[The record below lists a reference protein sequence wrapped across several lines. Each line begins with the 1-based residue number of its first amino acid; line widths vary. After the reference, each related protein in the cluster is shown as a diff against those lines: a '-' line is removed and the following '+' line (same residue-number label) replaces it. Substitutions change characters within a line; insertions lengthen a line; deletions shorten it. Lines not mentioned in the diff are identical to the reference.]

1 MSAPSLDRH
10 VRHRSRRADAEG
22 AASGSPPASAIE
34 SPAVRAILEQAAEEA
49 ARLLGADGTF
59 LYLLVPGTNRL
70 RLTHDAGIQNLAELP
85 WVRRLE
91 VEVGR
96 GLFGKAVAE
105 RRVMLTGDYPDDTSF
120 VHAPGPDRIVR
131 EVGIRSLVVAPMV
144 AGDEVYGAI
153 GTFSRE
159 RDAFTAPQI
168 ALVRSLADH
177 AAQAIANARL
187 IEELDRS
194 RTALSRRAELEKA
207 LREIGA
213 RISAA
218 SDPAEVV
225 QRAVDEALRL
235 IGGEGA
241 RIDLVDPRINL
252 LRGSYTGGAEPPTP
266 EQWPDDPDETL
277 DEGVSGKVVTE
288 GVTFWTGDY
297 LNDTRFKHA
306 KGPDTFARAT
316 GIRSAIAAPLVAEH
330 GPFGALTVWSR
341 QPDAFGPDEAGVLE
355 TIAGQAAVAL
365 GRARL
370 IEQLDRSRDELAR
383 RADEERTLR
392 EIAARLSEIRDPSEV
407 LQRIVGEVRRLLGAE
422 RCRLDLAEPVTGRLL
437 WSDPVDMVLH
447 DRAAIPLGDPSKA
460 KGLTAIAIRE
470 HRALV
475 SEAYLDDD
483 RFEHYPE
490 ADREARELGLTS
502 IVVVPVIGESGLLGV
517 LQAAHQRRAAFGDDE
532 VRLVEALASH
542 AAIAIMN
549 ARLIDRLEQSQ
560 AALARTADA
569 ERALR
574 EIAARVTVLHEPA
587 QVLESI
593 IAEAPRLVAADWA
606 LIDIVEPT
614 GGRTQWTWPPGQGES
629 GRSTAGIAAVRAGK
643 QARRGLSSRAI
654 VERRAVITGNYL
666 ADRSFRH
673 DPTSDAYARS
683 IGMSS
688 VIAAPMF
695 GDGGLLGMLQVGS
708 RRSDA
713 FGPED
718 AARIEVLANEA
729 AIAVTNA
736 RLIEELARSREAL
749 ARTAE
754 AERSLREMAGR
765 LTAIRD
771 PKELLADV
779 TRDAA
784 RLLGSNAA
792 LIDLLDLETD
802 TFAWGFDVGV
812 DSGLRTRWYE
822 AGLGDPASRL
832 AMHTRSAV
840 ITGDYRADPRFG
852 AEAHAAFLD
861 EIGLRSLL
869 VVPMVGDEGPLGTL
883 SVLSSEIGRFDE
895 DDAALL
901 QSLADQAAIAVTN
914 ARLVEQLARS
924 REALA
929 KTADVERA
937 LRELTGRLTVI
948 RDPKELLA
956 DVTREAARLLSAE
969 SAVIDLVDDGAG
981 RLRWGHGVGITREQR
996 DEWYRRGL
1004 TDAASELAIARRE
1017 PVITGDYARD
1027 ERFGAAAHAEFIAS
1041 IGIRSMLVVPLGGDG
1056 GVLGTLAV
1064 VSPREGAFGAED
1076 AAVLQSLADQAAIAV
1091 TNARLIE
1098 ELASSREA
1106 LRRTA
1111 DAERTLRE
1119 IVAELT
1125 TIGEPREVLQRIVD
1139 AAKRLAGS
1147 DMSFLHLLDPATG
1160 RLRFEVAD
1168 QGVEDV
1174 TMLDAT
1180 TDVRDVEEGIS
1191 GLAVRMR
1198 RAVRTRDYLSDE
1210 RFIHSPSGDAL
1221 ARAKGHKAAIAT
1233 PLLAEGMVLG
1243 VLSVVATDADR
1254 FDETVERQ
1262 LSALADQAAIA
1273 IRNAELIRALGQSR
1287 EETAR
1292 RAETERTLREI
1303 AARITAIRDPQGILE
1318 LIVEEARRVLGSDG
1332 AHLTRLADD
1341 ERVLR
1346 PVVVAGA
1353 EDPETAIWIKG
1364 LEFPVDGGING
1375 LAASLGRVVWT
1386 PDYAMDPRIPRDP
1399 SDLAVAERL
1408 RLGAMAAAPLRAPGG
1423 EVIGTLAVNYA
1434 APGPIPGDRL
1444 EVLQALA
1451 DHAAIALSN
1460 SDLYTRLE
1468 ASEREFRGLV
1478 QASPDVIWRNDAEG
1492 RFTFIA
1498 DSAEQLFGWRAD
1510 ELIGQSYALVVA
1522 ERDQPQALAAWEELR
1537 AAPDASWRIR
1547 IQLRRRDGSEFPAE
1561 VSAVAFWED
1570 GVFSGAQG
1578 TLRDISDR
1586 ERLERELRESEERYR
1601 FLVENSPDII
1611 FSTDE
1616 QGRLTYVSETIE
1628 RALGYR
1634 PEQLLG
1640 RPFAEIS
1647 EGVPGEERGRRFA
1660 EMAADPSK
1668 EMVFRYLLVHADG
1681 QPIPFEV
1688 SARGLVRDGRFAGV
1702 YGAARDMTERERLER
1717 ELRESEG
1724 RYRFLVQSSPD
1735 MVWVTDA
1742 DGRFTFV
1749 SDTTAQILGWSPDE
1763 LVGRT
1768 FDDLAPAHVRRR
1780 ARTLFRYL
1788 ARRPNEAHRSRLPV
1802 MTRDGRELTME
1813 ISGIAMLVDGR
1824 FAGAHGAARD
1834 VSERDRLERDLR
1846 RQAAELASSEER
1858 SHLARELHDSVTQA
1872 LFSMTLLSRS
1882 IEMLLTKDPAQVPAK
1897 LAALRDLQR
1906 DALAEMRALI
1916 FELRPG
1922 NVAENGLIGA
1932 LRTHVAGL
1940 SGRIGLP
1947 VVLEGELPER
1957 PSLEV
1962 EDTLYR
1968 IAQEALHNV
1977 VKHAGAREVRIE
1989 IEQQPDAVRLVVR
2002 DDGRGFDPERV
2013 PAGHLGLA
2021 GMRARAEKLGG
2032 RITVTSEPGR
2042 GTVVEC
2048 VVPTSAMSAPP
2059 GDVQAG

>member
-1 MSAPSLDRH
+1 MSAPSLDRP

-22 AASGSPPASAIE
+22 AATAAPPASAIE

-59 LYLLVPGTNRL
+59 LYLLDRETNRL
-70 RLTHDAGIQNLAELP
+70 RLTHDAGIQDLGDLP
-85 WVRRLE
+85 WVRRME
-91 VEVGR
+91 VEVGK

-105 RRVMLTGDYPDDTSF
+105 RRVMLTGDYPDDRSF

-131 EVGIRSLVVAPMV
+131 EVGIRSLVVAPMA

-153 GTFSRE
+153 GTFSRA

-177 AAQAIANARL
+177 AAQAITNARL

-235 IGGEGA
+235 VGGEGA

-288 GVTFWTGDY
+288 GVTFWTGNY
-297 LNDTRFKHA
+297 LDDTRFRHA

-316 GIRSAIAAPLVAEH
+316 GIRSAIAAPLIAEH

-392 EIAARLSEIRDPSEV
+392 EIAARLSEIRNPSEV

-422 RCRLDLAEPVTGRLL
+422 RCRLDLSEPVTGRLL
-437 WSDPVDMVLH
+437 WSDPTDMVLH
-447 DRAAIPLGDPSKA
+447 DRAAIPPGDPSQA

-470 HRALV
+470 RRALV
-475 SEAYLDDD
+475 SEAYLDDA
-483 RFEHYPE
+483 RFEHYAE

-542 AAIAIMN
+542 AAIAITN

-560 AALARTADA
+560 AALARTAAA

-593 IAEAPRLVAADWA
+593 IEEAPRLVAGDWA

-629 GRSTAGIAAVRAGK
+629 GRTTAGIAAVRAGK

-654 VERRAVITGNYL
+654 VERRAVITGDYL

-683 IGMSS
+683 IGMTS

-708 RRSDA
+708 RRAEA
-713 FGPED
+713 FGPDD
-718 AARIEVLANEA
+718 AARIEV
-729 AIAVTNA
+729 
-736 RLIEELARSREAL
+736 
-749 ARTAE
+749 
-754 AERSLREMAGR
+754 
-765 LTAIRD
+765 
-771 PKELLADV
+771 
-779 TRDAA
+779 
-784 RLLGSNAA
+784 
-792 LIDLLDLETD
+792 
-802 TFAWGFDVGV
+802 
-812 DSGLRTRWYE
+812 
-822 AGLGDPASRL
+822 
-832 AMHTRSAV
+832 
-840 ITGDYRADPRFG
+840 
-852 AEAHAAFLD
+852 
-861 EIGLRSLL
+861 
-869 VVPMVGDEGPLGTL
+869 
-883 SVLSSEIGRFDE
+883 
-895 DDAALL
+895 
-901 QSLADQAAIAVTN
+901 
-914 ARLVEQLARS
+914 
-924 REALA
+924 
-929 KTADVERA
+929 
-937 LRELTGRLTVI
+937 
-948 RDPKELLA
+948 
-956 DVTREAARLLSAE
+956 
-969 SAVIDLVDDGAG
+969 
-981 RLRWGHGVGITREQR
+981 
-996 DEWYRRGL
+996 
-1004 TDAASELAIARRE
+1004 
-1017 PVITGDYARD
+1017 
-1027 ERFGAAAHAEFIAS
+1027 
-1041 IGIRSMLVVPLGGDG
+1041 
-1056 GVLGTLAV
+1056 
-1064 VSPREGAFGAED
+1064 
-1076 AAVLQSLADQAAIAV
+1076 LADQAAIAV

-1174 TMLDAT
+1174 TLLDET
-1180 TDVRDVEEGIS
+1180 TDERDVEEGIS

-1198 RAVRTRDYLSDE
+1198 RAVRTRDYLSDD
-1210 RFIHSPSGDAL
+1210 RFVHSPSGDAL

-1332 AHLTRLADD
+1332 AHLTRMAED

-1353 EDPETAIWIKG
+1353 EDPETAVWIKG

-1375 LAASLGRVVWT
+1375 LAASIGRVVWT

-1399 SDLAVAERL
+1399 SDLSVADRL

-1434 APGPIPGDRL
+1434 RPGPIPGDRL

-1478 QASPDVIWRNDAEG
+1478 QASPDVIWRNDAAG

-1510 ELIGQSYALVVA
+1510 ELIGQPYGIVVA
-1522 ERDQPQALAAWEELR
+1522 ESDVPQALTAWEQLR

-1547 IQLRRRDGSEFPAE
+1547 ILLRRRDGSAFPAE

-1570 GVFSGAQG
+1570 GAFAGAQG

-1611 FSTDE
+1611 FSTDA
-1616 QGRLTYVSETIE
+1616 QGSLTYVSETVE

-1640 RPFAEIS
+1640 RPFADIA

-1668 EMVFRYLLVHADG
+1668 EMVFRYLLLHADG
-1681 QPIPFEV
+1681 RAIPFEV

-1717 ELRESEG
+1717 ELRDSEG

-1735 MVWVTDA
+1735 MVWVTDV

-1749 SDTTAQILGWSPDE
+1749 SDTTAQIVGWTPGE

-1780 ARTLFRYL
+1780 ARTLFRHL
-1788 ARRPNEAHRSRLPV
+1788 ARRPNQAHRSRLPV

-1882 IEMLLTKDPAQVPAK
+1882 IEMLLTRDPAQVPAK

-1922 NVAENGLIGA
+1922 NVAENGLIAA
-1932 LRTHVAGL
+1932 LRTHAAGL

-1968 IAQEALHNV
+1968 IAQEALHNI

-1989 IEQQPDAVRLVVR
+1989 VEPLPDAVRLVVR

-2032 RITVTSEPGR
+2032 RITVNSRPGR

-2048 VVPTSAMSAPP
+2048 IVPTSGAAESL
-2059 GDVQAG
+2059 AGARGG